1 MPEIKI
7 SRQMIKFKSGSSVLI
22 TAVLLWLVSCSTNHT
37 DPVDYVNPYIGN
49 ISHLLVPTYPTV
61 HLPNSML
68 RFYPERD
75 NFTSNKILGFPL
87 NVVSHRDGRAF
98 SFMPFEGEPERLPGS
113 LSYTWDDENITPY
126 NYNVNLDESGTEIKF
141 TPSEKSGFFSLG
153 FANGNDNGILIKT
166 NGSGELTCR
175 NNAVTGFDTN
185 NGVKSFLYLE
195 FEKVP
200 AKVSSRKNDTTT
212 TGSSVSGRRISLMAS
227 FPAGTENLEMKYGIS
242 YISIEQARKN
252 LVSNIGYSNYAE
264 IETAARDKW
273 NHVLS
278 KIEVEGGTED
288 QRIVFYTSLYRCF
301 ERMVD
306 ITEDGNYFSIWSD
319 RTERAGDTAFF
330 TDDWVWDTH
339 LALHPL
345 QVILNPDQ
353 QDEKLSSYIRM
364 ARASGWMPT
373 FPTVS
378 GDNHAMNGNH
388 SAAVFLD
395 AWNKGIR
402 NFNLEEAY
410 NHLKKTILYE
420 TKLPWVKDS
429 ATELD
434 NFYDTKGYFPALR
447 KGEQETCPKVHP
459 FEKRQAV
466 AVTLASS
473 YDDWCM
479 ARMAK
484 QLGKN
489 EDYEFFI
496 KRSLNYRNLFNIET
510 GFYHPKDSEGK
521 WIEPFDYRYDG
532 GLGARDYYDENNG
545 WTYIW
550 QPYHAFNDLIE
561 MMGGREKFDK
571 KLDQLFTEGLG
582 RSKWV
587 YYSTLPDA
595 TGNVGQFVM
604 GNEPSMHIP
613 YLYNLAGKPWKT
625 QKRVRMLMDTWFR
638 NDLMG
643 IPGDE
648 DGGGLSA
655 FYVFSA
661 MGFYPLTPGIPE
673 YQIGSPLF
681 RKIVIHQQNGK
692 TFTIFANN
700 NSKTNKYIQAAR
712 LNSKDLNQTTITHN
726 DITEGGTLVLEMGD
740 MPNKEWGTR

>member
-1 MPEIKI
+1 MIRFKFGSALLI
-7 SRQMIKFKSGSSVLI
+7 S
-22 TAVLLWLVSCSTNHT
+22 AALLFFFSCSTKQT
-37 DPVDYVNPYIGN
+37 DNVDYVNPYIGN

-68 RFYPERD
+68 RFYPDRD
-75 NFTSNKILGFPL
+75 NYTSNKIQGFPL

-98 SFMPFEGEPERLPGS
+98 SIMPFKGNPADLPGNPS
-113 LSYTWDDENITPY
+113 CTWDDENITPY
-126 NYNVNLDESGTEIKF
+126 SYAANLDELGTQIKF
-141 TPSEKSGFFSLG
+141 TPSEKSGFFSITYG
-153 FANGNDNGILIKT
+153 DENSNGIMIST
-166 NGSGELTCR
+166 NGSGELSSE
-175 NNAVTGFDTN
+175 NNTVTGFDTN
-185 NGVKSFLYLE
+185 NRVKSFLYLE
-195 FEKVP
+195 FDRVPEKV
-200 AKVSSRKNDTTT
+200 STGKNDSLTAEH
-212 TGSSVSGRRISLMAS
+212 SVSGRRISLMAS
-227 FPAGTENLEMKYGIS
+227 FPVGSGDLEIKYGIS
-242 YISIEQARKN
+242 YISIDQAKKN
-252 LVSNIGYSNYAE
+252 LVSNIGYRNYE
-264 IETAARDKW
+264 ETETEARDRW

-278 KIEVEGGTED
+278 KIDVEGGTED

-306 ITEDGNYFSIWSD
+306 ITEDGNYFSIWSN
-319 RTERAGDTAFF
+319 RTEPAGDTAFF

-345 QVILNPDQ
+345 QVILNPEQ

-364 ARASGWMPT
+364 ARESGWMPT

-402 NFNLEEAY
+402 NFKLEEAY
-410 NHLKKTILYE
+410 DLLKKTILYE

-429 ATELD
+429 ATILD
-434 NFYDTKGYFPALR
+434 KFYDTKGYFPALR
-447 KGEQETCPKVHP
+447 KGEQETCPEVHP

-479 ARMAK
+479 AQMAK

-489 EDYEFFI
+489 DDYEFFI
-496 KRSLNYRNLFNIET
+496 KRSLNYKNLFNTET

-532 GLGARDYYDENNG
+532 GMGARDYYDENNG

-550 QPYHAFNDLIE
+550 QPYHGFNDLIE
-561 MMGGREKFDK
+561 MMGGKEKFDE

-587 YYSTLPDA
+587 YYSTMPDA

-638 NDLMG
+638 NDFMG

-661 MGFYPLTPGIPE
+661 MGFYPITPGIPE

-692 TFTIFANN
+692 TFTILANN
-700 NSKTNKYIQAAR
+700 CSNRKKYIQSAT
-712 LNSKDLNQTTITHN
+712 LNGNELNQTTITHN
-726 DITEGGTLVLEMGD
+726 DITEGGKLVLEMGD
-740 MPNKEWGTR
+740 KPNKEWGTR

>member
-1 MPEIKI
+1 MIRFKFGSALLI
-7 SRQMIKFKSGSSVLI
+7 S
-22 TAVLLWLVSCSTNHT
+22 AALLFFFSCSTKQT
-37 DPVDYVNPYIGN
+37 DNVDYVNPYIGN

-68 RFYPERD
+68 RFYPDRD
-75 NFTSNKILGFPL
+75 NYTSNKIQGFPL

-98 SFMPFEGEPERLPGS
+98 SIMPFKGNPADLPGNPS
-113 LSYTWDDENITPY
+113 CTWDDENITPY
-126 NYNVNLDESGTEIKF
+126 SYAANLDELGTQIKF
-141 TPSEKSGFFSLG
+141 TPSEKSGFFSITYG
-153 FANGNDNGILIKT
+153 DENSNGIMIST
-166 NGSGELTCR
+166 NGSGELSSE
-175 NNAVTGFDTN
+175 NNTVTGFDTN
-185 NGVKSFLYLE
+185 NRVKSFLYLE
-195 FEKVP
+195 FDRVPEKV
-200 AKVSSRKNDTTT
+200 STGKNDSLTAEH
-212 TGSSVSGRRISLMAS
+212 SVSGRRISLMAS
-227 FPAGTENLEMKYGIS
+227 FPVGSGDLEIKYGIS
-242 YISIEQARKN
+242 YISIDQAKKN
-252 LVSNIGYSNYAE
+252 LLSNIGYRNYE
-264 IETAARDKW
+264 ETETEARDRW

-278 KIEVEGGTED
+278 KIDVEGGTED

-306 ITEDGNYFSIWSD
+306 ITEDGNYFSIWSN
-319 RTERAGDTAFF
+319 RTEPAGDTAFF

-345 QVILNPDQ
+345 QVILNPEQ

-364 ARASGWMPT
+364 ARESGWMPT

-402 NFNLEEAY
+402 NFKLEEAY
-410 NHLKKTILYE
+410 DLLKKTILYE

-429 ATELD
+429 ATILD
-434 NFYDTKGYFPALR
+434 KFYDTKGYFPALR
-447 KGEQETCPKVHP
+447 KGEQETCPEVHP

-479 ARMAK
+479 AQMAK

-489 EDYEFFI
+489 DDYEFFI
-496 KRSLNYRNLFNIET
+496 KRSLNYKNLFNTET

-532 GLGARDYYDENNG
+532 GMGARDYYDENNG

-561 MMGGREKFDK
+561 MMGGKEKFDE

-587 YYSTLPDA
+587 YYSTMPDA

-638 NDLMG
+638 NDFMG

-661 MGFYPLTPGIPE
+661 MGFYPITPGIPE

-692 TFTIFANN
+692 TFTILANN
-700 NSKTNKYIQAAR
+700 CSNRKKYIQSAT
-712 LNSKDLNQTTITHN
+712 LNGNELNQTTITHN
-726 DITEGGTLVLEMGD
+726 DITEGGKLVLEMGD
-740 MPNKEWGTR
+740 KPNKEWGTR